1 MMDSNPWQVDSI
13 DEFYFLKCPE
23 CMFFSQEENDF
34 KGHAIE
40 NHPMSNIL
48 FGNLDEE
55 QKSNMDEYDI
65 DTPMTSK
72 KSQMIYDSLIDPDMI
87 KEEPTELW

>member
-1 MMDSNPWQVDSI
+1 MNSNPWQVDSI
-13 DEFYFLKCPE
+13 QAFNCLKCPE

-40 NHPMSNIL
+40 NHPMSNTL
-48 FGNLDEE
+48 FGNFDDE
-55 QKSNMDEYDI
+55 QKSNMDQYDI

-72 KSQMIYDSLIDPDMI
+72 KSHMIYDSLIDPEMI
-87 KEEPTELW
+87 KEEPSEFW

>member
-1 MMDSNPWQVDSI
+1 MMASNPWQVDSI

-40 NHPMSNIL
+40 NHPLSNTL
-48 FGNLDEE
+48 FGNLDNE
-55 QKSNMDEYDI
+55 
-65 DTPMTSK
+65 
-72 KSQMIYDSLIDPDMI
+72 DMAQQVKI
-87 KEEPTELW
+87 FLEPAMFCHLAVLT